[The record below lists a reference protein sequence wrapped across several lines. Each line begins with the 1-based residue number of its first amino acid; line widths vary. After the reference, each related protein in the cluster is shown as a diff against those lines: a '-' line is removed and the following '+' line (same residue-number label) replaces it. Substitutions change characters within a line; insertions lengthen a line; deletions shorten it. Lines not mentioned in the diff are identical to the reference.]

1 MSETLKIL
9 FSNGMLVEAIW
20 DTIYMTII
28 STLVSYGLGLPLGII
43 LYTTKEKGLA
53 PCKPLNFVLGF
64 IVNLLRSIPFII
76 LTFAIFP
83 VAKFIAGTTIGNGA
97 MIVTLVFGAAPYI
110 ARMVESSLL
119 EVDGGVIEASQ
130 SMGASLPQII
140 FKVLLPEA
148 KPALIT
154 GAVISSITVL
164 GYTAM
169 ASTIGGGGLGAIAY
183 NYGYQL
189 FNDDVTW
196 ICVAF
201 TVIIVQLIQV
211 LGNYIAF
218 KSDKRIK
225 K

>member
-20 DTIYMTII
+20 DTVYMTII

-53 PCKPLNFVLGF
+53 PCKPLNFALGF

-119 EVDGGVIEASQ
+119 EVDSGVIEASQ